1 MRIKPITPIQMLKIA
16 YDEAANAIE
25 FCNWYTMNR
34 PQLELHEQQLIDIAY
49 QDGVNDAIQDP
60 DHISK
65 PGEYYTDNY
74 DRNNEQQ

>member
-1 MRIKPITPIQMLKIA
+1 MRIKPITPIQMLKMA

-34 PQLELHEQQLIDIAY
+34 PQLELQEQQLIDIAY

-74 DRNNEQQ
+74 DRSNEQQ

>member
-1 MRIKPITPIQMLKIA
+1 MRIKPITPIQMLKMA

-49 QDGVNDAIQDP
+49 QDGANDAIQDP

-74 DRNNEQQ
+74 DRTND

>member
-60 DHISK
+60 DHVSK

-74 DRNNEQQ
+74 DRSND

>member
-1 MRIKPITPIQMLKIA
+1 MRIKPITPIQMLKMA

-34 PQLELHEQQLIDIAY
+34 PQLELHESQLIDIAY

-60 DHISK
+60 DHVSK

-74 DRNNEQQ
+74 AKDND

>member
-49 QDGVNDAIQDP
+49 QDGAADAIQDP
-60 DHISK
+60 DNISK

-74 DRNNEQQ
+74 DRSND